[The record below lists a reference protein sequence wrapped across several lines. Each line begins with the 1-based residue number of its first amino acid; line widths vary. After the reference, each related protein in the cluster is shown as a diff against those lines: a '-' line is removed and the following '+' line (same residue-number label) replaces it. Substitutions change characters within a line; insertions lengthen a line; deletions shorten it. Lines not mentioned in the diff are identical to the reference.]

1 MFPYGRTRVIARRK
15 SLMAPAVSDSD
26 LDAVSSLQVTGAGPA
41 RGLLQVPGDKSIS
54 HRAVLMA
61 AMAHGPTVITG
72 LSMGQDVTHTL
83 GGVQQFGV
91 SVTSTD
97 DGRVRV
103 EGPIRHEPADILDH
117 GNAGTGIRLTAGVC
131 AGIDGVSVLTGDR
144 FLRRRP
150 MDRIAEP
157 LRTMGARVD
166 GRERGRLAPLVIR
179 GGRLTGITYSPKQ
192 ASAQVKSA
200 LLLAGLSAAGPTTVE
215 EVHPTRRHTEEML
228 TQFGGRVRVEGNRVT
243 VEPGDLTGT
252 QVVVPGDPSQAA
264 FWAVAA
270 LLAPEHGEV
279 VVENLYTGFGRSD
292 FVNVLERMGADID
305 FDLTTGTLTVKA
317 SRLRAVD
324 LTAEDIPGIVDEV
337 PALAMAAA
345 VAEGTT
351 VISGAGELRAKE
363 SDRIASTARL
373 LRAFGVQVSETEDGM
388 VIEGGSRLRAG
399 RVDSHGDHRIAMTAA
414 VAAACVEGTTVID
427 GWESVA
433 TSYPGFAA
441 DLVRLTG
448 ASAQPGA

>member
-1 MFPYGRTRVIARRK
+1 MT
-15 SLMAPAVSDSD
+15 PAVPDSD
-26 LDAVSSLQVTGAGPA
+26 IDAVTSLQVTGAGPA
-41 RGLLQVPGDKSIS
+41 RGSLRVPGDKSIS

-72 LSMGQDVTHTL
+72 LSRGQDVTHTL
-83 GGVQQFGV
+83 GAVQQFGV
-91 SVTSTD
+91 TVAYAD
-97 DGRVRV
+97 EGRVRV
-103 EGPIRHEPADILDH
+103 EGPIRHEPVDVLDH
-117 GNAGTGIRLTAGVC
+117 GNAGTGIRLMSGVC
-131 AGIDGVSVLTGDR
+131 AGIDGVSVLTGDQ

-157 LRTMGARVD
+157 LRRMGAAVD
-166 GRERGRLAPLVIR
+166 GREHGRLAPLVIR
-179 GGRLTGITYSPKQ
+179 GGGLSGITYSPRQ

-200 LLLAGLSAAGPTTVE
+200 LLLAGLSATGPTTVE

-228 TQFGGRVRVEGNRVT
+228 AQFGGRVRVDGNRVT
-243 VEPGDLTGT
+243 VEPGELTGT
-252 QVVVPGDPSQAA
+252 DIAVPGDPSQAA
-264 FWAVAA
+264 FWAVGA
-270 LLAPEHGEV
+270 LLAPEGEV
-279 VVENLYTGFGRSD
+279 VVENLYPGFGRSD
-292 FVNVLERMGADID
+292 FVGVLRRMGAAID
-305 FDLTTGTLTVKA
+305 FDLTTGTLVVRS

-337 PALAMAAA
+337 PVLAMAAA

-363 SDRIASTARL
+363 SDRIASTTRL
-373 LRAFGVQVSETEDGM
+373 LRAFGVQVTETEDGM
-388 VIEGGSRLRAG
+388 VIEGGARLRPA

-414 VAAACVEGTTVID
+414 VAAACVDGTTVID
-427 GWESVA
+427 GWDSVA